1 MELTSS
7 TAAAGATNRAVRRAR
22 VLEYLTLAWNSV
34 EAVVGIGAGI
44 VAGST
49 SLIGF
54 GLDSVI
60 ESLSGGIL
68 LWRLR
73 DGEDGDRR
81 ERIAQKLVGGSFFI
95 LGAYVTYESV
105 EALVGREAPDASIV
119 GIGLATLSLIVM
131 PLLARAKRSAARSIG
146 SFALES
152 DSRQTDL
159 CAYLSA
165 VLLVGLGL
173 NASLGW
179 WWADPVAALGM
190 VGIMVTEGVRA
201 MRGETCET
209 CHP

>member
-1 MELTSS
+1 MATPYTASANPSS
-7 TAAAGATNRAVRRAR
+7 SGSLRRAR
-22 VLEYLTLAWNSV
+22 NLEYLTLAWNLV
-34 EAVVGIGAGI
+34 EAAVGIGAGI

-60 ESLSGGIL
+60 ESLSGGVL

-73 DGEDGDRR
+73 DGKDGERR
-81 ERIAQKLVGGSFFI
+81 ERLAQKLVGGSFFV
-95 LGAYVTYESV
+95 LGAYVTYESI
-105 EALVGREAPDASIV
+105 ETLLGGETPDASVV
-119 GIGLATLSLIVM
+119 GIVLATLSLIVM

-173 NASLGW
+173 NATVGW

-201 MRGETCET
+201 MRGETCDT
-209 CHP
+209 CHA

>member
-201 MRGETCET
+201 MRGETCEA